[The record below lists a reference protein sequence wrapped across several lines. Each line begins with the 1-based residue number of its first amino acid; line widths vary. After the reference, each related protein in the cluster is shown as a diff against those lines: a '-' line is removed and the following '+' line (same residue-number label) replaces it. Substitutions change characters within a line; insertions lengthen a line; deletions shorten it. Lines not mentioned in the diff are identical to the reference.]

1 MSSKTLNKCSEKVM
15 YSHGGNEKFFKLK
28 PWFASEGNSWFGFGN
43 SITIFSLRFKVNR
56 CCLEYKSTLPNL
68 TYFVFFATSGISL
81 WYTCAEVA
89 GENLVKQPMKTAD
102 N

>member
-1 MSSKTLNKCSEKVM
+1 M
-15 YSHGGNEKFFKLK
+15 YTHGGNEKFFKLI
-28 PWFASEGNSWFGFGN
+28 PWFALEGNSWFWFGN

-56 CCLEYKSTLPNL
+56 CWLEYKSTLPNL

>member
-1 MSSKTLNKCSEKVM
+1 MSSITLNKCSEKVM
-15 YSHGGNEKFFKLK
+15 YCHGGNEKNPDLLQKAIHDFDLVIALRF
-28 PWFASEGNSWFGFGN
+28 
-43 SITIFSLRFKVNR
+43 FSLRFKVNR

>member
-15 YSHGGNEKFFKLK
+15 YSYGGNEKFFKLK
-28 PWFASEGNSWFGFGN
+28 PWFTLEGNSWFWFGN

-56 CCLEYKSTLPNL
+56 CWLEYKSTLPNL